1 MTAGPTLLAALVAA
15 VAGAGEAPQG
25 FVRPVLT
32 PLPPRPAQQPVRPV
46 RTPLPAR
53 DDVAARIVRPVVLR
67 DAPDG
72 SVVARVGRRTEFG
85 SPRIVPI
92 VRRDG
97 DWLGVIATELP
108 NGTVGWVRAAD
119 VRLVQEPVRLDVILS
134 KRELRVVRHGRAVAR
149 MTIGIGAPATPTPT
163 GDFAVT
169 DGLRGWGPYGCC
181 ILALSGHQMKLGQ
194 GWTGGD
200 RLAVHGTAQLS
211 TIGTAATLGCLR
223 ANAADLRRLLR
234 LVRLGTRVRISA

>member
-15 VAGAGEAPQG
+15 VAGAGEAPG
-25 FVRPVLT
+25 GVVRPVLT
-32 PLPPRPAQQPVRPV
+32 PLPSRAAEPPVRPV

-72 SVVARVGRRTEFG
+72 REVARLGLRTEFG
-85 SPRIVPI
+85 SPRFVPV

-108 NGTVGWVRAAD
+108 NGTVGWVRATD
-119 VRLVQEPVRLDVILS
+119 IKLVQEPVRVDVLLS
-134 KRELRVVRHGRAVAR
+134 KRQLRVVRHGRAVAH
-149 MTIGIGAPATPTPT
+149 MTIGVGAPSTPTPT
-163 GDFAVT
+163 GDYAVT
-169 DGLRGWGPYGCC
+169 DSLRGWGPYGCC
-181 ILALSGHQMKLGQ
+181 ILALSGHQTKLAQ

-200 RLAVHGTAQLS
+200 RLAVHGTSQGS
-211 TIGTAATLGCLR
+211 TIGAAATLGCLR

-234 LVRLGTRVRISA
+234 LVRLGTRVRIQA